1 MYQFLSPPSLQKM
14 SANTG
19 TPERAWGFS
28 PPPHTPEGVSGEG
41 STLALKPFLGWRP
54 HTISVQKAPS
64 PTLGVCFSRQQVVN
78 HSRSLW
84 LLWKVMLSCQ
94 GPRQSS
100 FVIQKWME
108 EACSH
113 ILRTETSV
121 GGKRRLSL
129 TLASAVPVSADWHP
143 VTPLEKLEDC
153 CFIAWDYSTLSPV
166 ARPQRSTR
174 TWEGKPWRPV
184 TSLWRLPV
192 PHSRALSLQ
201 SVVNEF
207 VHSSDIGSL
216 WDPLHHFSPP
226 RLVKSKSQTDWKDH
240 RPPFH
245 PGWARPEEVKGP
257 ERSNTL
263 GQNRG
268 SNPGPPNRQRCS
280 FLGAWSL
287 PAL

>member
-143 VTPLEKLEDC
+143 VIPTGKARRLLLYRLGLLHPIPRSPASTQHTHLRGETVATCDLAVTAPSAPQQSAFTTERGEWVCSQLRHRLTLRPAASLLPASPCKIQESDGLEG
-153 CFIAWDYSTLSPV
+153 SP
-166 ARPQRSTR
+166 PS
-174 TWEGKPWRPV
+174 
-184 TSLWRLPV
+184 
-192 PHSRALSLQ
+192 
-201 SVVNEF
+201 
-207 VHSSDIGSL
+207 
-216 WDPLHHFSPP
+216 FSP
-226 RLVKSKSQTDWKDH
+226 RVSKTW
-240 RPPFH
+240 
-245 PGWARPEEVKGP
+245 
-257 ERSNTL
+257 
-263 GQNRG
+263 G
-268 SNPGPPNRQRCS
+268 SEGT
-280 FLGAWSL
+280 WTK
-287 PAL
+287 